1 MYDQNITAHEHQAL
15 LPQVCSFC
23 FALNIQLH
31 LSGSCSSDHDGL
43 QCKLLVLTPC
53 LHGSLLQ
60 LPSSFLLV
68 LFFLQ
73 LACLLAAFLHSEGAK
88 LELFVLFL
96 QVRWGE
102 MKKQLQVM
110 MLVLMMMMR
119 RSSSK
124 CLTVTVASKARKAWV
139 LCCNIFS
146 GFVYK
151 PSSTE
156 EQNLLI

>member
-88 LELFVLFL
+88 LAAAKKVQLSWGSNLYNNNNHSTAAAAKSLHLLQTFFVFLLLLLLFQLYYYSMNQQLHELPC
-96 QVRWGE
+96 
-102 MKKQLQVM
+102 K
-110 MLVLMMMMR
+110 
-119 RSSSK
+119 
-124 CLTVTVASKARKAWV
+124 
-139 LCCNIFS
+139 
-146 GFVYK
+146 
-151 PSSTE
+151 
-156 EQNLLI
+156 